1 VPERRPIPTLAD
13 RVITALHGRALLV
26 REIYGFCRKDALD
39 IDQIGSVVRA
49 LESRGYVEVAG
60 LDCGQRRYTLSDE
73 GRRAYREAAKWRKPE
88 ELRRDRERKRARA
101 KPKCEACGGP
111 RNEGAGRYCRQC
123 YLDRARVKREVDAFV
138 GKSEK
143 NKAETSAQK
152 IEEPEMPQPTQTKLA
167 ATKTAT
173 DVMPE
178 PEQKRNLVPIFAART
193 AKEKLEKVRAE
204 LRKQL
209 ETAREN
215 YEIAAAVERDL
226 AGVVNE
232 LERMLGDETSAA

>member
-1 VPERRPIPTLAD
+1 
-13 RVITALHGRALLV
+13 
-26 REIYGFCRKDALD
+26 
-39 IDQIGSVVRA
+39 
-49 LESRGYVEVAG
+49 
-60 LDCGQRRYTLSDE
+60 
-73 GRRAYREAAKWRKPE
+73 
-88 ELRRDRERKRARA
+88 
-101 KPKCEACGGP
+101 
-111 RNEGAGRYCRQC
+111 
-123 YLDRARVKREVDAFV
+123 
-138 GKSEK
+138 
-143 NKAETSAQK
+143 
-152 IEEPEMPQPTQTKLA
+152 MPQPTQTKLA